1 MKRERT
7 RAVGIGAQ
15 LGTTSGFVGLL
26 SDIQSDAY
34 RKLEW
39 LAWLAATV
47 LVFRLVAVVFLGQKL
62 GAFLWL
68 SLAFAPF
75 AVGLAIACRLR
86 KLPRERF
93 AFVAMG
99 FEVLIALALGGQL
112 LDWQNTLGAGGWPL
126 AAIPTVGVWVILFA
140 NVIPLP
146 PWQHLLGASIA
157 ASAVPLSFFLSLSLY
172 QVPAALGPQDNLRVF
187 LQLMIPTAIA
197 VAIAYVGSRRVYGLS
212 LDLTEAR
219 RLGNYQLIEKLGEGG
234 MGEVWKAEH
243 RLLARP
249 AAVKLIRSDVPGS
262 GFEKQLRR
270 FEREIQAT
278 VSLDSP
284 HTIDLRLRHGRRRN
298 VLLRNGATRRVRP
311 RGARPRRWPPSR
323 PSGSSTFCDNVVTP
337 SARPT
342 RRGWSFAFVVSSAI
356 RGIVGWKF
364 FSPAKSTPRSVPLT
378 PNRTAPRG
386 ETYHP
391 WDHIST
397 PRCRIWSHRRCRT
410 ATRELPLQCKLH
422 QDNTLWQIPADR
434 SEWHR

>member
-1 MKRERT
+1 M
-7 RAVGIGAQ
+7 
-15 LGTTSGFVGLL
+15 GTTSGFVGLL

-249 AAVKLIRSDVPGS
+249 AAVKLIRNDVPGS

-284 HTIDLRLRHGRRRN
+284 HTIEIYDYGTGDDGTFYYVMELLDGFDLEELVRDDGPQPPERVIHILRQCCHSLGEAHASGLVFCVRRLFGDPWNRRMEILLSSQIHSSIGSINPEPYCAEGR
-298 VLLRNGATRRVRP
+298 
-311 RGARPRRWPPSR
+311 
-323 PSGSSTFCDNVVTP
+323 D
-337 SARPT
+337 
-342 RRGWSFAFVVSSAI
+342 I
-356 RGIVGWKF
+356 
-364 FSPAKSTPRSVPLT
+364 SPMGPHFNPQMSYMVP
-378 PNRTAPRG
+378 
-386 ETYHP
+386 
-391 WDHIST
+391 
-397 PRCRIWSHRRCRT
+397 
-410 ATRELPLQCKLH
+410 
-422 QDNTLWQIPADR
+422 
-434 SEWHR
+434 

>member
-1 MKRERT
+1 
-7 RAVGIGAQ
+7 
-15 LGTTSGFVGLL
+15 
-26 SDIQSDAY
+26 
-34 RKLEW
+34 
-39 LAWLAATV
+39 
-47 LVFRLVAVVFLGQKL
+47 
-62 GAFLWL
+62 
-68 SLAFAPF
+68 
-75 AVGLAIACRLR
+75 
-86 KLPRERF
+86 
-93 AFVAMG
+93 MG

-284 HTIDLRLRHGRRRN
+284 HTIEIYDYGTGDDGTFYYVMELLDGFDLEELVRDDGPPAARAGHPHSATMLSLPRRGPR
-298 VLLRNGATRRVRP
+298 VGAGLLR
-311 RGARPRRWPPSR
+311 
-323 PSGSSTFCDNVVTP
+323 SS
-337 SARPT
+337 SLR
-342 RRGWSFAFVVSSAI
+342 
-356 RGIVGWKF
+356 
-364 FSPAKSTPRSVPLT
+364 RSVESSDGNSSLQPNPL
-378 PNRTAPRG
+378 
-386 ETYHP
+386 
-391 WDHIST
+391 
-397 PRCRIWSHRRCRT
+397 
-410 ATRELPLQCKLH
+410 L
-422 QDNTLWQIPADR
+422 DR
-434 SEWHR
+434 FH